1 MSSLILDNKTEN
13 MVPVFIFYTACWEPG
28 NYKCQ
33 LLKEPENN
41 PSPEQFKV
49 GWEVVACWL

>member
-49 GWEVVACWL
+49 G